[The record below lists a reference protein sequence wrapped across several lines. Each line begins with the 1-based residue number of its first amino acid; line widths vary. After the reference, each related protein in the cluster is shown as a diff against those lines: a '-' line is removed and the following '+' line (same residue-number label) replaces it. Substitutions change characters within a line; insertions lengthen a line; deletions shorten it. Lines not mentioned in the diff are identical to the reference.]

1 MWYTKQILSVAN
13 PEVASLLLTGK
24 SQFDSG
30 FGRELL
36 GKLLGK
42 AVPLQRKNQI
52 KPDTEFA
59 SSPVSEWS
67 KGGHVIPCQPMG
79 SEVKFSGGFWEGF
92 SSIH

>member
-1 MWYTKQILSVAN
+1 MVYEADIINCQPLS
-13 PEVASLLLTGK
+13 SLPSSGK

-52 KPDTEFA
+52 KPDTEIA
-59 SSPVSEWS
+59 SSPVSECS
-67 KGGHVIPCQPMG
+67 KGGHVTLCQPMG
-79 SEVKFSGGFWEGF
+79 SEVKFSGGFWEEF
-92 SSIH
+92 SSVD